1 MSGADIFFDTS
12 VVLYLLSADTRKA
25 DRVEALL
32 AEGGT
37 ISVQVLNEFAA
48 VAHRKNALSWQEV
61 REALSAVREVCVTQS
76 VTEEIHERGLDI
88 AERYGFS
95 VYDSTIVA
103 AAQVAGCRVLF
114 SEDLQHRQVIDK
126 TLTVRN
132 PFVGAVN

>member
-1 MSGADIFFDTS
+1 MSGADVFFDTS
-12 VVLYLLSADTRKA
+12 VMLYLLSSNSQKA

-32 AEGGT
+32 AAGGA

-48 VAHRKNALSWQEV
+48 VAHRKKALAWSEV
-61 REALSAVREVCVTQS
+61 REALGAIRAACVAYP
-76 VTEEIHERGLDI
+76 VTEDVHDRGLDI

-95 VYDSTIVA
+95 IFDSMIVA
-103 AAQVAGCRVLF
+103 VAQVAGCRTLF

-132 PFVGAVN
+132 PFIGAVN

>member
-1 MSGADIFFDTS
+1 MSAADVFFDTS
-12 VVLYLLSADTRKA
+12 VVFYLLSADERKA
-25 DRVEALL
+25 ERVEALL

-48 VAHRKNALSWQEV
+48 VARRKGALSWPEV
-61 REALSAVREVCVTQS
+61 RETLSVIRAACVTHPL
-76 VTEEIHERGLDI
+76 TEEIHDRGVDI

-103 AAQVAGCRVLF
+103 AAQVAGCRTLF
-114 SEDLQHRQVIDK
+114 SEDLQHAQVIDR

-132 PFVGAVN
+132 PFISVAN